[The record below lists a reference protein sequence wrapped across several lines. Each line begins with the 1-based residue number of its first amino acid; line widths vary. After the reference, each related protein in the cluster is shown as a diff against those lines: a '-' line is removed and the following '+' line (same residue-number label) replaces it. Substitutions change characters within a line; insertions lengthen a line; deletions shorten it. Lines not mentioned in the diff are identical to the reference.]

1 MTRWSRFTD
10 LTARN
15 ILGYGDAGP
24 DVRPSTVD
32 AAFNMDGQQVIP
44 PPDAAMKADGPPI
57 VPPPDADMKAE
68 RPPILTDA
76 SINNGVPDAITQVGP
91 SYACGPADAGLR
103 CSCGLQP
110 YFPAPVNANGQQ
122 QTYVLMP
129 DPATVVSYA
138 TLAEFDAL
146 AVGRWQRTAGMGEL
160 VCEQLGVDFTADHR
174 VVPLVFAS
182 DGTVQEVTAQ
192 ARAFTL
198 VFGTTHPMLNVDNG
212 GLLTSAPIFFDGGQS
227 MYFNY
232 SPWPA
237 DYARVAGP

>member
-1 MTRWSRFTD
+1 MTRWSWFTA
-10 LTARN
+10 LTSF
-15 ILGYGDAGP
+15 GGP
-24 DVRPSTVD
+24 DGFS
-32 AAFNMDGQQVIP
+32 MDGYPLLDAP
-44 PPDAAMKADGPPI
+44 PYL
-57 VPPPDADMKAE
+57 PPPDADMKPE
-68 RPPILTDA
+68 RPPILVDA
-76 SINNGVPDAITQVGP
+76 SSNPDGITQVGP
-91 SYACGPADAGLR
+91 GYACGPADAGVR

-110 YFPAPVNANGQQ
+110 YFPAPVNASGQQ

-160 VCEQLGVDFTADHR
+160 VCEQFGVDFTADHR
-174 VVPLVFAS
+174 IVPLVIAS

-192 ARAFTL
+192 ARSFTL
-198 VFGTTHPMLNVDNG
+198 VFSPPKQTRLITDDG
-212 GLLTSAPIFFDGGQS
+212 GLDTNPPIFFDGGQS
-227 MYFNY
+227 MYFLF